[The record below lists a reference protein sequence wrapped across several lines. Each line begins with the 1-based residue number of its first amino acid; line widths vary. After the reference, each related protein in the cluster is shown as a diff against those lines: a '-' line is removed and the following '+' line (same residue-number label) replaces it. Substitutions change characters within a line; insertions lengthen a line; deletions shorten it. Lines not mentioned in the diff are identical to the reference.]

1 MDKYDDSPTK
11 SIDKLEQTT
20 THMAKM
26 MKDEGE
32 DGDDGIWI
40 NEDHNA
46 SEALIGNNC
55 IHMEV

>member
-1 MDKYDDSPTK
+1 
-11 SIDKLEQTT
+11 
-20 THMAKM
+20 MAKM

-46 SEALIGNNC
+46 SEALI
-55 IHMEV
+55 HMEV

>member
-1 MDKYDDSPTK
+1 MDKYDDSPAN

-46 SEALIGNNC
+46 SEALI
-55 IHMEV
+55 HMEV